1 MNYSNFLT
9 TQPHPT
15 KEENDTFYSGIGL
28 SSKTQ
33 LKEHKTREDVKNYVY
48 EIVDSLNPHFH
59 TSGFSNTNL
68 VEDRKNKTLTCYKH
82 GIFKA
87 TIYNKY
93 KFNLD
98 DGCPECN
105 KPKPKLVSYRCGE
118 GEERFI
124 EEGSLSHR
132 CPNCVWGGKPY
143 TFVHLNGMSYC

>member
-1 MNYSNFLT
+1 MYIMNYSNFLT
-9 TQPHPT
+9 TQPT

-33 LKEHKTREDVKNYVY
+33 LNEHKIREDVKNYVY
-48 EIVDSLNPHFH
+48 
-59 TSGFSNTNL
+59 SNTNL

-132 CPNCVWGGKPY
+132 CPNCVYNGKPY